1 MSSTQSIFALEAHG
15 VGFSDIRSCR
25 RSYAA
30 VVVAIVGS
38 DIAGAFSEA
47 EELGFDIACGIPML
61 AGASM
66 QPSADIPGP

>member
-1 MSSTQSIFALEAHG
+1 MNSTQSKSVFEAHG

-38 DIAGAFSEA
+38 DIAVAFSEA
-47 EELGFDIACGIPML
+47 EELGFDIAYGAPVL

-66 QPSADIPGP
+66 